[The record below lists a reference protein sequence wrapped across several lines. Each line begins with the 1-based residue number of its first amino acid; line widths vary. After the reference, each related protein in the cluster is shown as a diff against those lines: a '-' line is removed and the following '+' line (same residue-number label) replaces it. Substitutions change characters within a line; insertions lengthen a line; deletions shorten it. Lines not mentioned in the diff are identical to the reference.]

1 VRAVAVSGFA
11 ELASKLFPK
20 GFSLPRRAI
29 ALDELSGA
37 RESMAFSRVVTD
49 TDRQVQVERAN
60 CNGTGRFQRV
70 AYG

>member
-1 VRAVAVSGFA
+1 VRTVPISGFP

-37 RESMAFSRVVTD
+37 RKSMAFSRVVTD
-49 TDRQVQVERAN
+49 TDRQIQVEGAY
-60 CNGTGRFQRV
+60 CDGMGRF
-70 AYG
+70 